1 MRIKNKLR
9 TFLIN
14 IIIMKTLIMLIRA
27 IGCIEASN
35 SSTTSV
41 PPVAIALNT
50 TGNRLINLMVPY
62 DSKTSAHT
70 AFALFSSSLS
80 LKIEQSLASPSSPFA
95 TYATELELIPKIL
108 LLHLLSFLQ
117 TPFFSVDQKIF

>member
-1 MRIKNKLR
+1 
-9 TFLIN
+9 
-14 IIIMKTLIMLIRA
+14 MLIRA

-95 TYATELELIPKIL
+95 TYATELELIPKIFAASFVVFSTNAVFFCGSENL
-108 LLHLLSFLQ
+108 LIS
-117 TPFFSVDQKIF
+117 